1 MLREMHMTE
10 RRILIITHDVI
21 DRNMAG
27 PAIRCWEFA
36 HVLSDGAGVT
46 LATPHPTSLLPAE
59 FALVQYDGARLL
71 ELASE
76 ADLLI
81 LSTYTLW
88 LYPTLKDLDV
98 PLVIDIYDP
107 FLLESLPLLAGQP
120 EAERQRRH
128 SDILDALTDLL
139 VWGDFFLCASERQRD
154 YWLGW
159 LNAVGRINPETYDQ
173 DPTLRDLIDV
183 VAFGLPDAPPVHS
196 QTVLKGVRPGISAT
210 DHVILWAGGIYN
222 WFDPLTL
229 IRAMARVSERR
240 DDVKLLFLG
249 IQHPNPDVESGDMA
263 QRAVALSQDLGLY
276 EKNVFFNDW
285 TPYEERQN
293 YLLEAD
299 AGVSLHFSHV
309 ETHFSFRTRLLD
321 HIWASLPTIVTRGDV
336 LSDLIAQHQLG
347 WVIDY
352 GDVDGVVAAI
362 LESAGT
368 PRDQFQSRFG
378 QVTPKL
384 RWDVVMAPLIAFCQ
398 EPRTVPDRH
407 RARVDLQSMPALRL
421 VSQMNAL
428 RRDISAKE
436 AVLRQQD
443 ARISHLEEKAQNLSR
458 EAEHLRQTLEQ
469 VEQGRVMRLLN
480 GMDRLLK
487 GGESKQS

>member
-1 MLREMHMTE
+1 MTE
-10 RRILIITHDVI
+10 CRVLIITHDVI
-21 DRNMAG
+21 DQNMAG

-36 HVLSDGAGVT
+36 HILSDGAEVT
-46 LATPHPTSLLPAE
+46 LATPHPTSLSPAQ
-59 FALVQYDGARLL
+59 FALVQYDGAGLL
-71 ELASE
+71 DLASE
-76 ADLLI
+76 ADLLV

-88 LYPTLKDLDV
+88 LYPALKDLGA

-173 DPTLRDLIDV
+173 DPTLRALIDV
-183 VAFGLPDAPPVHS
+183 VAFGLTDTPPVHS
-196 QTVLKGVRPGISAT
+196 QSVLKGVRPGISPT

-229 IRAMARVSERR
+229 IRAMARVAERR

-249 IQHPNPDVESGDMA
+249 IRHPNPDVESGNMA
-263 QRAVALSQDLGLY
+263 QQAIALSQDLGLY
-276 EKNVFFNDW
+276 EKYVFFNDW

-299 AGVSLHFSHV
+299 AGASLHFSHV

-347 WVIDY
+347 WVVDY
-352 GDVDGVVAAI
+352 GDVDGVAAAI

-368 PRDQFQSRFG
+368 PRDQFQPRFG
-378 QVTPKL
+378 QVAPQL
-384 RWDVVMAPLIAFCQ
+384 RWAAVLEPLVSFCQ
-398 EPRTVPDRH
+398 DPQPAPDRQ
-407 RARVDLQSMPALRL
+407 RARVDLQSMPVLKL
-421 VSQMNAL
+421 ISQMNAL
-428 RRDISAKE
+428 RRDIGAKE
-436 AVLRQQD
+436 AALGQQ
-443 ARISHLEEKAQNLSR
+443 ATRIKRLEEQVQNLSR
-458 EAEHLRQTLEQ
+458 EAGRLRQTLEQ

-487 GGESKQS
+487 GGESKQP